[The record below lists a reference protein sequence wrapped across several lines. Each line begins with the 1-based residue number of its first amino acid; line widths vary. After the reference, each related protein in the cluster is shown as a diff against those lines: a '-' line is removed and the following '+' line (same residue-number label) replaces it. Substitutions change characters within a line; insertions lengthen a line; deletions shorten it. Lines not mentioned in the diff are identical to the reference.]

1 MPRIMAEASIIPFG
15 VALGM
20 AISLAVVCFA
30 LRGKGHP
37 DDVPV
42 TIRE

>member
-1 MPRIMAEASIIPFG
+1 MAEAS
-15 VALGM
+15 VAAFTA
-20 AISLAVVCFA
+20 AICVAVSLAVVCFV
-30 LRGKGHP
+30 LRGKGHH

>member
-1 MPRIMAEASIIPFG
+1 MAEASITAFGAALG
-15 VALGM
+15 VAV
-20 AISLAVVCFA
+20 SLAVVCFV
-30 LRGKGHP
+30 LRGKGHH

>member
-1 MPRIMAEASIIPFG
+1 MSRIMAEASVIAFG

-20 AISLAVVCFA
+20 SIALAGICFV
-30 LRGKGHP
+30 LRGKGHH

-42 TIRE
+42 TVRE